1 MMSSLVAS
9 QSGEMDQQF
18 SRRTLTKYAWLSIA
32 AAVITIV
39 LKMVAWRITGW
50 VGVCSV
56 GAVAIVY

>member
-39 LKMVAWRITGW
+39 LKLSLIH
-50 VGVCSV
+50 
-56 GAVAIVY
+56 I